1 MDDGGKEQRDV
12 LTLKPIVSS
21 PGLPL
26 CHSPTFSLLAGF
38 TLSPSPFSTHY
49 SLSGTNRVL
58 FLLLS
63 VF

>member
-12 LTLKPIVSS
+12 LTLKPILPS

-26 CHSPTFSLLAGF
+26 CHSPTFLLLAGYI
-38 TLSPSPFSTHY
+38 LSQSPFSTHY